1 MNTFGRLF
9 RITTFGESH
18 GAALGCI
25 VDGCPANIPVDE
37 NLLLS
42 QLDRRRPGQSKITTS
57 RPESDT
63 PEILSGI
70 FQGKT
75 LGTPVAMMVRNTAQK
90 SSDYNEIKHHPRRGH
105 ADQVW
110 KDKFG
115 HVDHRGGGRSSGR
128 ETVSRVMG
136 GWLAECLLKYIY
148 PELKIAAFVSQ
159 VGTVAMSQ
167 KGKNELWSRDQVDVF
182 ASRCPE
188 EKAALAIEKMLEEAK
203 EKGDSYGGEIILR
216 VSGMPASLGEPVFM
230 KLQNYLAGALASIA
244 TINSINWNELP
255 LDTPGSSFH
264 IEDNNYSGINGGISN
279 GGNLIFRMFTKPVS
293 TIGDVA
299 KKGRHDPCILPRAV
313 PVVES
318 MAALV
323 LADLAL
329 INQSRKLEVQHG

>member
-1 MNTFGRLF
+1 MNTFGTLF
-9 RITTFGESH
+9 RLTTFGESH
-18 GAALGCI
+18 GVALGCV
-25 VDGCPANIPVDE
+25 VDGCPANIPVYE
-37 NLLLS
+37 ELLLK

-70 FQGKT
+70 FQGRT
-75 LGTPVAMMVRNTAQK
+75 LGTPIAMMVRNKAQR
-90 SSDYNEIKHHPRRGH
+90 SSDYDEIKKQPRRGH
-105 ADQVW
+105 ADLVW

-136 GWLAECLLKYIY
+136 GWVAEALLSYMF
-148 PELKIAAFVSQ
+148 PGLKIAAFVSQ
-159 VGTVAMSQ
+159 VGQVSMSEA
-167 KGKNELWSRDQVDVF
+167 GKNIRWTRQQVDVYE
-182 ASRCPE
+182 SRCPE
-188 EKAALAIEKMLEEAK
+188 KETAMEISDMLTRAK
-203 EKGDSYGGEIILR
+203 EEGDSYGGEIILH
-216 VSGMPASLGEPVFM
+216 VSGMPESLGEPVFY
-230 KLQNYLAGALASIA
+230 KLQNAMAGALTSIA
-244 TINSINWNELP
+244 TVNSISWNQLP
-255 LDTPGSSFH
+255 LDIPGSEFH
-264 IEDNNYSGINGGISN
+264 IEANDYGGINGGISN
-279 GGNLIFRMFTKPVS
+279 GNDLLFRIFTKPVS

-329 INQSRKLEVQHG
+329 INQSRRLEVDNG